1 MADTKSREEYEEEI
15 GGYGK
20 SYGSRDQYV
29 QRIQQ
34 AKANA
39 EARSQQ
45 QIQPLVQ
52 TPVLDA
58 SKAAAAERAKRREE
72 KRQAA
77 GVALP
82 SSATPTVT
90 PVTMNPEADTSGLR
104 AMPTG
109 TVKQVGS
116 GNAYWNNISDD
127 ERARIIAEYN
137 DDQII
142 QQAEAV
148 NKQYDEKMA
157 AYNQANAAYDEWLK
171 KNQSDEVINAMSADY
186 DAPEWVAFR
195 AEGERLFAEAKK
207 YDDEAD
213 ALRLQ
218 ADGLHDQ
225 ALYIQDMRRL
235 NELLPKM
242 DEETRKALDAYAEG
256 NYGYG
261 LNTNSKQYYE
271 LMAKL
276 GVSEREASRLAE
288 TWKRHKN
295 KEGMEAFEEGV
306 AKYTKAIPGVTHAV
320 ANLQSISANVVAPF
334 TGFLAASFAGLSGG
348 RYRSADPNGALFAP
362 TAFADT
368 VRQTTASDIAG
379 ENGNIIR
386 QGVADIYNGA
396 MGAADNVLRTMM
408 YGEKGTIVMAMDVYQ
423 RTVRNASA
431 SGATKEQAL
440 ALGLA
445 SAGLEYMTEQ
455 VAVENM
461 LDILNGAAKEA
472 TKDAAEKAAKNGFI
486 NFLKQ
491 SGKNYVEEL
500 PQELI
505 SFWGNAAAEAVILRQ
520 NSDFNR
526 NVRNYMEEQG
536 MTQEEAEAAAW
547 KDLLWD
553 GSLRVAWDTGWST
566 LFQTGFA
573 TGVQKVMENMAK
585 DSAEG
590 APPTTTP
597 PVTQQKATE
606 AVQGEKTAQ
615 EAQTPTAEQTAQ
627 QVMQGLPG
635 QTAQQTVPQ
644 AAGIKTGVAAIDA
657 AVEYARENGTVTNSQ
672 ATAILQTEGAMDAL
686 SKLVEVTLP
695 GTKAGDRAAVKGAVM
710 QIAEAPEAPVASES
724 IRPPQTQ
731 VETQTAEQEQAEPQ
745 QQTQELSNA
754 EQGAL
759 ELAKLAEVENYPG
772 REQKP
777 NQNHVGEIYVGKDW
791 LTGEDV
797 FIERTPA
804 DDMKDII
811 RRTRKDVLDKV
822 DSTVNAKPA
831 YFAVTW
837 AVDDGKITPAQG
849 AKLFIDT
856 YDGGKDALFDLKD
869 EFGRL
874 RERAIEKAKKY
885 PEQLADER
893 GMEQKAEQDAPTSA
907 GEAAPS
913 VLDNMRDG
921 ENGWGEVYSTASE
934 ALNDAIQHTSTEL
947 WDAYVAEFDDAVDK
961 GPLPRGSMPITD
973 AVNAVVQDVRQE
985 TITPM
990 QGAQLLSEVFNDGG
1004 ADALRRIYNPHTGN
1018 LHNRNLEKAKRY
1030 GNESQVAETDSHGG
1044 FGQNTVGGAQSQFE
1058 HEVKTSAQ
1066 ETNTYAKTKDED
1078 LQKLSE
1084 KAKEKDPTIY
1094 QYDATTEKE
1103 SLHNAELRTATEE
1116 DRAAE
1121 YDALMEKDGWTAEDN
1136 DTAYAI
1142 EKQLMRDGK
1151 ADEAT
1156 KLERRRREEVT
1167 NAAQVVQS
1175 QAKYSRN
1182 ADEAYSN
1189 GAMALGELTK
1199 DNVPKRFW
1207 KKQGF
1212 DTWKAELTKS
1222 FSEMVEKISAI
1233 SEGDT
1238 EAMKDVIRSLARFRN
1253 TTAWFGMS
1261 KGLTKAAEAG
1271 LRNLDYDMA
1280 KTVALTQVTNI
1291 PGDFVK
1297 RSVGEVVKTVRFQSM
1312 LASLKS
1318 PVRNVIG
1325 NSAMVIDAV
1334 SDSTVGRF
1342 FDHLVSYATGKREV
1356 GNDIGRTKEFVEGG
1370 KKAAEF
1376 GSLCVELAIPM
1387 ESDDK
1392 YMEQQGKKSGTAHSR
1407 TFSPRG
1413 NALARFLS
1421 AVEKY
1426 YSYAYGVSDLFFE
1439 GGHASAVDASLEKL
1453 GDSSGL
1459 TAEERRAVARQ
1470 VGERRTFKQDGTL
1483 AEATRKAKQAAN
1495 KLTDKISPDMGFG
1508 DLLLPFS
1515 RVNANMAQVA
1525 ADYTGLGVKG
1535 AVEIFTLIRDAKKGK
1550 DIDPG
1555 RQRKAVTD
1563 AARGVTGAGLVA
1575 MMTAFA
1581 LSGVLKGADDD
1592 DWDRAAYEESTGQIG
1607 AQFNISAAIR
1617 GLTGE
1622 STEWQKD
1629 DVVMSLDFLEPYNAQ
1644 MLLGTVLA
1652 EDIKNGEDIKNYPM
1666 HAFNSV
1672 LEAVL
1677 NNPSMELVNELSDLV
1692 QDLGKAETAEDYAG
1706 IGGEF
1711 VGEIASGF
1719 IPNFVRQIAKTIDQ
1733 VKRDTTAKTS
1743 LETAVNKILTGIP
1756 FASEALPAKYGADG
1770 EPIARNEPGWL
1781 TAVNNFLN
1789 PATVSQLKD
1798 PAIADYL
1805 GALSDRTGNASIYP
1819 ESKAPRSFKVDGKEV
1834 EVYGKEDRETYH
1846 RTYMENIET
1855 VYGGLIN
1862 DGEFT
1867 ELSDGRQLAVL
1878 GYAKEYAAA
1887 MAKKAL
1893 YPDYEMPAWMDG
1905 MEDDP
1910 VNTVLLHEYKS
1921 NQNDQGNSF
1930 SENKHGEMVGAGIP
1944 DGKAKGVQ
1952 SAVAGL
1958 KPQEGYSSVRT
1969 VQQLEA
1975 IMDVS
1980 GLTDAQQTAALKA
1993 YMTDEQDAKLDAF
2006 IDLGKGKRAP
2016 LSNDQF
2022 VATYVAWTEQ
2032 SKEDKR
2038 TADEKRRDI
2047 AKALG
2052 GGYSKDSDLVKA
2064 IYNLYQGVK
2073 SK

>member
-1 MADTKSREEYEEEI
+1 MANPYYKSTEEYLEKWSNRNTGSSKSVEE
-15 GGYGK
+15 YRTN
-20 SYGSRDQYV
+20 YQNALLAAV
-29 QRIQQ
+29 QKGEEKRQQ
-34 AKANA
+34 N
-39 EARSQQ
+39 Q
-45 QIQPLVQ
+45 VQ

-82 SSATPTVT
+82 SSTVIPGKNNAVMTPGGKNSVLDTVGT
-90 PVTMNPEADTSGLR
+90 FQNIKNEQTGTSGTSGMPSHAPFVSEDAKRENLTTNYQLR
-104 AMPTG
+104 EPTG
-109 TVKQVGS
+109 APIAENVQRGMASNMAWLTL
-116 GNAYWNNISDD
+116 SDE
-127 ERARIIAEYN
+127 ERAKRIAEYN
-137 DDQII
+137 DEQII

-157 AYNQANAAYDEWLK
+157 AFNQANAAYEEWLK
-171 KNQSDEVINAMSADY
+171 KNQSDEVINAMAADY

-195 AEGERLFAEAKK
+195 AEGERLYAEAKK

-218 ADGLHDQ
+218 ADALHDQ
-225 ALYIQDMRRL
+225 ALYIQDMRRI

-242 DEETRKALDAYAEG
+242 DEETRKAFDIYADTQVATKDF
-256 NYGYG
+256 Y
-261 LNTNSKQYYE
+261 QR
-271 LMAKL
+271 MAQL
-276 GVSEREASRLAE
+276 GVQEGEARRLAE
-288 TWKRHKN
+288 TWKRNKN
-295 KEGMEAFEEGV
+295 KEGMENFSGAVKDVTREQGYV
-306 AKYTKAIPGVTHAV
+306 GGNLASIAANAI
-320 ANLQSISANVVAPF
+320 APF

-348 RYRSADPNGALFAP
+348 RYRSADPNGFLFAP
-362 TAFADT
+362 TVMADSA
-368 VRQTTASDIAG
+368 REATAEDIRG

-386 QGVADIYNGA
+386 AGVADIYNGA
-396 MGAADNVLRTMM
+396 MGAADNVLRTMV
-408 YGEKGTIVMAMDVYQ
+408 YGKNATAIMAMDVYQ
-423 RTVRNASA
+423 RTVRNASV
-431 SGATKEQAL
+431 SGASKEQAL

-445 SAGLEYMTEQ
+445 SAGLEYLTER
-455 VAVENM
+455 VGVDNM
-461 LDILNGAAKEA
+461 LDALEGAK
-472 TKDAAEKAAKNGFI
+472 KDAARKGFMA
-486 NFLKQ
+486 FLKQ
-491 SGKNYVEEL
+491 TGKNYVEEL
-500 PQELI
+500 PQEVI
-505 SFWGNAAAEAVILRQ
+505 SFWGNAAAEAVILR
-520 NSDFNR
+520 NDSDFNKS
-526 NVRNYMEEQG
+526 VQNYMAQG
-536 MTQEEAEAAAW
+536 MDEKNAKAAAW

-566 LFQTGFA
+566 LFQTGFSTA
-573 TGVQKVMENMAK
+573 VGKMMSNIEQDT
-585 DSAEG
+585 AEG
-590 APPTTTP
+590 APPDGTP
-597 PVTQQKATE
+597 PVAPAKE
-606 AVQGEKTAQ
+606 AVEAAQ
-615 EAQTPTAEQTAQ
+615 QAQAEEATQTPTAEQTVQ

-635 QTAQQTVPQ
+635 QTAQQTVQQQ
-644 AAGIKTGVAAIDA
+644 AQETPTA
-657 AVEYARENGTVTNSQ
+657 AVDVQ
-672 ATAILQTEGAMDAL
+672 
-686 SKLVEVTLP
+686 
-695 GTKAGDRAAVKGAVM
+695 
-710 QIAEAPEAPVASES
+710 
-724 IRPPQTQ
+724 PPQTQ
-731 VETQTAEQEQAEPQ
+731 METQTAEQEQAAPQ
-745 QQTQELSNA
+745 QM
-754 EQGAL
+754 
-759 ELAKLAEVENYPG
+759 
-772 REQKP
+772 
-777 NQNHVGEIYVGKDW
+777 
-791 LTGEDV
+791 
-797 FIERTPA
+797 TPA
-804 DDMKDII
+804 DEAALKLARLTETKDYPG
-811 RRTRKDVLDKV
+811 V
-822 DSTVNAKPA
+822 DTVAKEN
-831 YFAVTW
+831 YNGITKMQGGNENGTGLQQN
-837 AVDDGKITPAQG
+837 DGAGSIGNPAQG
-849 AKLFIDT
+849 MAGVREADGTESQRRNEHGGVVVDSGVVRLSDDLQKAQAKKGTPVYDMHDT
-856 YDGGKDALFDLKD
+856 TEKPGTYALALENGRNSDAQNGWCVTPKSEGELKD
-869 EFGRL
+869 ESVRTFMNADGTVGVGVKPDGDIVAVFKNKNGGPKRAMDTAMPI
-874 RERAIEKAKKY
+874 AIEQGGDRLDCYGKGLVGVYARYGFVPVARVEFNPEYANPGWTADKGTPYIYFMMHNGDSAATVVDKMGTY
-885 PEQLADER
+885 PE
-893 GMEQKAEQDAPTSA
+893 
-907 GEAAPS
+907 
-913 VLDNMRDG
+913 
-921 ENGWGEVYSTASE
+921 
-934 ALNDAIQHTSTEL
+934 
-947 WDAYVAEFDDAVDK
+947 
-961 GPLPRGSMPITD
+961 ITK
-973 AVNAVVQDVRQE
+973 
-985 TITPM
+985 
-990 QGAQLLSEVFNDGG
+990 AQL
-1004 ADALRRIYNPHTGN
+1004 DALPTFGKDDYDAAMDYRDKLIDQKKQ
-1018 LHNRNLEKAKRY
+1018 E
-1030 GNESQVAETDSHGG
+1030 GG
-1044 FGQNTVGGAQSQFE
+1044 YGQNTVGGAQSQFD

-1066 ETNTYAKTKDED
+1066 YSNTYAKTNDAE
-1078 LQKLSE
+1078 LQQLSE
-1084 KAKEKDPTIY
+1084 TAKEKDPTIY

-1167 NAAQVVQS
+1167 KSAQLVQS
-1175 QAKYSRN
+1175 MAKYSRN

-1222 FSEMVEKISAI
+1222 FSEMVERISAI

-1297 RSVGEVVKTVRFQSM
+1297 RSVGEVVKTMRFQSM

-1318 PVRNVIG
+1318 PVRNVVG

-1356 GNDIGRTKEFVEGG
+1356 GNDIGRSKEFVEGG

-1392 YMEQQGKKSGTAHSR
+1392 YMEQQRKKSGTAHSR

-1459 TAEERRAVARQ
+1459 TAEERKAVAQQ
-1470 VGERRTFKQDGTL
+1470 VGQRRTFKQDGTL
-1483 AEATRKAKQAAN
+1483 AEATKKAKQAAN
-1495 KLTDKISPDMGFG
+1495 KLTDKISPNMGLG
-1508 DLLLPFS
+1508 DILLPFS

-1535 AVEIFTLIRDAKKGK
+1535 AVEIFSLIRDAMKGK
-1550 DIDPG
+1550 DIAPG

-1617 GLTGE
+1617 GLTGK

-1652 EDIKNGEDIKNYPM
+1652 EDIKNGEGIKNYPM

-1719 IPNFVRQIAKTIDQ
+1719 IPNFVRQIAKTIDP

-1805 GALSDRTGNASIYP
+1805 GALSDRTGNVSIYP

-1862 DGEFT
+1862 DGEFA

-1878 GYAKEYAAA
+1878 GYAKEYATA

-1921 NQNDQGNSF
+1921 SQNDQGNSF

-1944 DGKAKGVQ
+1944 DGKAKDVQ

-1958 KPQEGYSSVRT
+1958 KPEAGKTNVRT
-1969 VQQLEA
+1969 IQQLEA
-1975 IMDVS
+1975 IMDVG
-1980 GLTDAQQTAALKA
+1980 GLSENQRVAAMHA
-1993 YMTDEQDAKLDAF
+1993 YLDGDQDAKMDKLMGVGYGLTVDQFVDTYRAYLDRENAE
-2006 IDLGKGKRAP
+2006 DGKKDIAAALGKRASDP
-2016 LSNDQF
+2016 L
-2022 VATYVAWTEQ
+2022 V
-2032 SKEDKR
+2032 
-2038 TADEKRRDI
+2038 EKVW
-2047 AKALG
+2047 KA
-2052 GGYSKDSDLVKA
+2052 
-2064 IYNLYQGVK
+2064 YQGK
-2073 SK
+2073 